1 MHQTCPSC
9 GQPIVMDQNT
19 AGRVVACPKCG
30 EAYQVPG
37 DSSPSRPLSLWA
49 IGGLTILLAFV
60 LYGM

>member
-1 MHQTCPSC
+1 
-9 GQPIVMDQNT
+9 MDQNT